1 MLEVVFCV
9 GFILVGVDVYLVG
22 VVIIF
27 IIVYLVKFF
36 GFDVGVMIFVLYNFY
51 EFNGIKFFNFQGFK
65 FFDQIEEKIEDI
77 ILNKKWDEVLY
88 V

>member
-1 MLEVVFCV
+1 MLEAVFCV

-65 FFDQIEEKIEDI
+65 FFD
-77 ILNKKWDEVLY
+77 
-88 V
+88 